1 MSDVSSK
8 RYRPTLYAVRA
19 VFVTV
24 GVYFAGQ
31 TSALAGVLVLGALIP
46 SMQLDSPYVISM
58 LYLLSSTMMFLGL
71 LAVMKLTKVTF
82 HAIKLK
88 KPQWAD
94 LGYALIGFGV
104 YFMLVQITFGAIK
117 LLFPSAPL
125 NQAQD
130 IGISNVT
137 GAGLVLVFGAVV
149 IAPVLVEELMFR
161 GYLYSRLRSTKLSY
175 IVSSLIVSVLFGLA
189 HRQLNISIDT
199 FILSM
204 VMIYV
209 LRERDSLWATIGM
222 HFIKNSFAFLAVF
235 VLKLR

>member
-1 MSDVSSK
+1 M
-8 RYRPTLYAVRA
+8 
-19 VFVTV
+19 
-24 GVYFAGQ
+24 
-31 TSALAGVLVLGALIP
+31 
-46 SMQLDSPYVISM
+46 
-58 LYLLSSTMMFLGL
+58 
-71 LAVMKLTKVTF
+71 
-82 HAIKLK
+82 
-88 KPQWAD
+88 
-94 LGYALIGFGV
+94 
-104 YFMLVQITFGAIK
+104 
-117 LLFPSAPL
+117 
-125 NQAQD
+125 
-130 IGISNVT
+130 
-137 GAGLVLVFGAVV
+137 
-149 IAPVLVEELMFR
+149 LVEELMFR